1 MAGDGPLYHD
11 PRTAMNG
18 TYLHLILNHIP
29 AIGILIGLGLGA
41 FALLAKKPDV
51 MKAAL
56 GLFVMAAVFA
66 ALTYFTGES
75 AEEAVEGLAGVSE
88 ARIEAHE
95 EVAAAAAVGA
105 GVLGVLALGTL
116 VLAWGRSVWPALGT
130 VVLLV
135 ALGVGGVITYTAK
148 LGGEIRH
155 TELLGPS
162 AAAGGG
168 VQGGG
173 EAEEGRGGYER
184 YDDDD

>member
-1 MAGDGPLYHD
+1 
-11 PRTAMNG
+11 MNG
-18 TYLHLILNHIP
+18 TYLHLILNHVP
-29 AIGILIGLGLGA
+29 AIGVLIGLALGA

-56 GLFVMAAVFA
+56 GLFVAAAVFA

-95 EVAAAAAVGA
+95 EVAGTAAVGA
-105 GVLGVLALGTL
+105 GVLGALALGVLVFAWGKPVRPVLGAL
-116 VLAWGRSVWPALGT
+116 VLLF
-130 VVLLV
+130 
-135 ALGVGGVITYTAK
+135 ALGVSGVITYTAK

-155 TELLGPS
+155 TELLGA

-168 VQGGG
+168 QQGTAEQG
-173 EAEEGRGGYER
+173 EGYGGYE
-184 YDDDD
+184 YDDD